1 MYKKDKHKHF
11 IGKNVRGEKM
21 DANREIVEEKDE
33 RIAQLERQLREL
45 NEAQQQI
52 AGTITVEHNSRASSS
67 PKGIFKS
74 SLKAGGSK
82 IILAM
87 VTLVFLVVITA
98 VGIRQFVDSTFKQKS
113 VTFVEHVQELATL
126 ATAEAH
132 MKAVLHQEDNKK
144 IFWSIN
150 LPGTKRELL
159 LVVPA
164 TVIAGVDLKEITS
177 EDMVINEETKEIDIT
192 IPHAEL
198 IQDPSLQMGKIQA
211 VDNSGIFRGDV
222 KWDEG
227 LDLTAKAQEQIR
239 QDAISA
245 GLLDTA
251 EKNAEKALKEFFKNI
266 GYTVNVTFN

>member
-1 MYKKDKHKHF
+1 
-11 IGKNVRGEKM
+11 M
-21 DANREIVEEKDE
+21 DTNKEINEEKDE

-52 AGTITVEHNSRASSS
+52 AATIAVKHNSRALSR

-74 SLKAGGSK
+74 FLKSAGLK

-87 VTLVFLVVITA
+87 VILIFLVVMTSA
-98 VGIRQFVDSTFKQKS
+98 GIRLFAGGTFKQES

-132 MKAVLHQEDNKK
+132 MKTVLHEEDNKK
-144 IFWSIN
+144 ILWSIN

-164 TVIAGVDLKEITS
+164 TVIAGVDLKGITS
-177 EDMVINEETKEIDIT
+177 EDMVINEKTKEIDISL
-192 IPHAEL
+192 PHAKL
-198 IQDPSLQMGKIQA
+198 IQEPSLQMDKIQA

-227 LDLTAKAQEQIR
+227 FDLTAKAQEQIR
-239 QDAISA
+239 QEAISA
-245 GLLDTA
+245 GLLVTA

>member
-1 MYKKDKHKHF
+1 MDK
-11 IGKNVRGEKM
+11 NRG
-21 DANREIVEEKDE
+21 IIEEKEE

-45 NEAQQQI
+45 NEVQLQI
-52 AGTITVEHNSRASSS
+52 ASTIAVEHNSRVLSP
-67 PKGIFKS
+67 PKGIFKPFF
-74 SLKAGGSK
+74 KAAGSK
-82 IILAM
+82 ITLAVVILI
-87 VTLVFLVVITA
+87 FLVVITL
-98 VGIRQFVDSTFKQKS
+98 VGIRLLAGGTFKEES

-132 MKAVLHQEDNKK
+132 MKAVLHEEDNKK

-164 TVIAGVDLKEITS
+164 TVIAGVDLKGITS
-177 EDMVINEETKEIDIT
+177 EDLVIDEETKEIDISL
-192 IPHAEL
+192 PHAKL
-198 IQDPSLQMGKIQA
+198 IQDPSLQMDKIQA
-211 VDNSGIFRGDV
+211 IDNSGIFRGNV

-227 LDLTAKAQEQIR
+227 FDLTAKAQEQIR
-239 QDAISA
+239 QDAISV
-245 GLLDTA
+245 GLLVTA

>member
-1 MYKKDKHKHF
+1 MVKMK
-11 IGKNVRGEKM
+11 GENKV
-21 DANREIVEEKDE
+21 DTNREIIEEKDE

-52 AGTITVEHNSRASSS
+52 AATIAVEHNSRSIS
-67 PKGIFKS
+67 PAKGIFKS
-74 SLKAGGSK
+74 FLKAGGSK

-87 VTLVFLVVITA
+87 AILVFLVVMIS
-98 VGIRQFVDSTFKQKS
+98 VGIRLFAGNTFTQET
-113 VTFVEHVQELATL
+113 VVFVEHVQELATL

-132 MKAVLHQEDNKK
+132 TKAVIHQEDSKN
-144 IFWSIN
+144 FLSIN

-164 TVIAGVDLKEITS
+164 TVVAGVDLKGITS

-192 IPHAEL
+192 LPHAKL
-198 IQDPSLQMGKIQA
+198 IQDPSLQMDKIQA

-222 KWDEG
+222 KMAEG
-227 LDLTAKAQEQIR
+227 FELAAVAQEQIR
-239 QDAISA
+239 QEAISI